1 MENLCEAV
9 SRQMCQ
15 GTYQLKGSKKTRER
29 QSYSP
34 AETGYKAAFKEFEER
49 YGDADVIA
57 QTYIKKAL
65 DWSIIKADNPKSL
78 DEFAIFLRECQF
90 AVEDVDAG
98 RPRMEVVHS
107 NEANATMA
115 AKTGQIYAART
126 GAGTA
131 LPIVP
136 VRVKAK
142 SSDKF
147 VETYAFLDSG
157 STATF
162 CSDRVLHLLGIEGK
176 KTILTLSTLE
186 NKQKQTTR
194 EVRGLEISSLDG
206 GHTIEFP
213 PVFTQPSLPLSRADV
228 PSEEDV
234 TGWPHLRDLEL
245 ERISSEV
252 DL

>member
-1 MENLCEAV
+1 
-9 SRQMCQ
+9 
-15 GTYQLKGSKKTRER
+15 
-29 QSYSP
+29 
-34 AETGYKAAFKEFEER
+34 
-49 YGDADVIA
+49 
-57 QTYIKKAL
+57 
-65 DWSIIKADNPKSL
+65 
-78 DEFAIFLRECQF
+78 
-90 AVEDVDAG
+90 
-98 RPRMEVVHS
+98 
-107 NEANATMA
+107 MA

-162 CSDRVLHLLGIEGK
+162 CSDQVLHLLGIEGK
-176 KTILTLSTLE
+176 KTILNLTTLG

-194 EVRGLEISSLDG
+194 EVKGLEISSLDG
-206 GHTIEFP
+206 EHTIELP
-213 PVFTQPSLPLSRADV
+213 PVFTQPFLSLSRADV

-245 ERISSEV
+245 ERIDSEV
-252 DL
+252 DLLIGVNVPKAIKPWDEKWCRWLQEINELHNFEVDRCFVTSGFGIVSTSELHHFADSSETGKHHFWFTSRDNSPYVIHQLPI